1 MAVAA
6 VAAST
11 KFFLQ
16 CRVRDLKKTG
26 GREGGREDGLPASDD
41 TLHVDEV
48 IT

>member
-16 CRVRDLKKTG
+16 CRVRDLKED
-26 GREGGREDGLPASDD
+26 GRQGGREDGLPASDD